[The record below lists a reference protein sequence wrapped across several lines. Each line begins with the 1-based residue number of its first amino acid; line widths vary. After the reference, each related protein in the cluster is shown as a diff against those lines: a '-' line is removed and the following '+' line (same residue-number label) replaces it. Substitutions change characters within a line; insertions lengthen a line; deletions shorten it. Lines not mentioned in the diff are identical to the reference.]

1 MLFSTKILTVFV
13 ASCLALSAMAQ
24 QCACT
29 QQFDAS
35 ESCLSFIGGG
45 PACEA
50 VTCSLFYICN
60 PDGMSLCEVSTTAIN
75 VIRPVEGTGNCFLE
89 LVDPA
94 TVTSLVE
101 SSAKNFAV
109 TASADQTKPL
119 ATPAGSGPSIS
130 VNVEFKTF
138 ESDCTVTWTITDNG
152 GPSTWTGPPNRAHI
166 HGPAVAGSNAG
177 ALITIFNDQ
186 TLVVGTSF
194 ITGTPL
200 TGSAT
205 VALSTCTSIN
215 EGLTYFNI
223 HTAANGG
230 GEARAHLLYEASFAL
245 ATSAGTD
252 AMALPLP
259 LLETC
264 VNAQFPMS
272 NVPTNAHIHAPAKI
286 GSNAGAIIQLFSSLT
301 SLGGDACE
309 IVSCFAV
316 TDQQYN
322 WIRDGMAYINIHTAA
337 NPGGELRGQISDMTV
352 PAPSSRALVELEL
365 VDAKQAQDHNG
376 CLLSRGRNYP
386 LREEMGGFKSS
397 CVTKRIA

>member
-1 MLFSTKILTVFV
+1 MIRLWSSGLASSRARLSLALPLLPFPLAHLLTKVSPTSTSILPPMAEVRRALIFSTKPPLP
-13 ASCLALSAMAQ
+13 LQPL
-24 QCACT
+24 
-29 QQFDAS
+29 
-35 ESCLSFIGGG
+35 
-45 PACEA
+45 PA
-50 VTCSLFYICN
+50 
-60 PDGMSLCEVSTTAIN
+60 P
-75 VIRPVEGTGNCFLE
+75 
-89 LVDPA
+89 
-94 TVTSLVE
+94 
-101 SSAKNFAV
+101 
-109 TASADQTKPL
+109 
-119 ATPAGSGPSIS
+119 
-130 VNVEFKTF
+130 
-138 ESDCTVTWTITDNG
+138 
-152 GPSTWTGPPNRAHI
+152 
-166 HGPAVAGSNAG
+166 
-177 ALITIFNDQ
+177 
-186 TLVVGTSF
+186 
-194 ITGTPL
+194 TPL
-200 TGSAT
+200 
-205 VALSTCTSIN
+205 
-215 EGLTYFNI
+215 
-223 HTAANGG
+223 
-230 GEARAHLLYEASFAL
+230 
-245 ATSAGTD
+245 
-252 AMALPLP
+252 ALPLP

-397 CVTKRIA
+397 CVTKRIAMHE